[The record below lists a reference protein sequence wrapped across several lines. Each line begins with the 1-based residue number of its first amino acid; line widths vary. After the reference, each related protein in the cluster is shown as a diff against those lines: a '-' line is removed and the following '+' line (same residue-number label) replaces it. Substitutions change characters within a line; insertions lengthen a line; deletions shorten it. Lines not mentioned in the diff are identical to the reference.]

1 MALKV
6 LFLGVSS
13 AWPGDG
19 EDTACYLVNGRI
31 LIDTGWNAAVNM
43 QTHGA
48 RPTDVDYVFFTH
60 CHQDHTMGF
69 PGLFFAN
76 MHRAKKRPEADPLK
90 LYGPLDLGAVCDGV
104 GALLQV

>member
-19 EDTACYLVNGRI
+19 EDTA
-31 LIDTGWNAAVNM
+31 WNAAVNM

-76 MHRAKKRPEADPLK
+76 MHRAKKRP
-90 LYGPLDLGAVCDGV
+90 
-104 GALLQV
+104 